1 MWIFGYGSLV
11 WRPDFPYEERRD
23 LRLDGWSRRF
33 WQGSTDHRGVPGSP
47 GRVATLVE
55 GGFCWGVGFRIH
67 SRDVSRVMS
76 QLDYREKGGYR
87 RQDVRIGELDLT
99 VYFATSDN
107 PNWLGPASLDEMA
120 HTVRT
125 AKGPSG
131 TNWEYVERLVE
142 ALGPRADSHLIEI
155 WERCQLQANSNQ

>member
-1 MWIFGYGSLV
+1 MDFGYGSLV
-11 WRPDFPYEERRD
+11 WRFPYEERRE
-23 LRLDGWSRRF
+23 LRLDGGAVDFGKLDGSQRRSRA
-33 WQGSTDHRGVPGSP
+33 P

-55 GGFCWGVGFRIH
+55 GGSCWGVGFRIH
-67 SRDVSRVMS
+67 SREMDRVMA
-76 QLDYREKGGYR
+76 QLDFREKGGYR
-87 RQDVRIGELDLT
+87 RQEVQIDELELT
-99 VYFATSDN
+99 VYFATPDN

-142 ALGPRADSHLIEI
+142 ALGPRADSHLTEI
-155 WERCQLQANSNQ
+155 WERCRLESKSGF